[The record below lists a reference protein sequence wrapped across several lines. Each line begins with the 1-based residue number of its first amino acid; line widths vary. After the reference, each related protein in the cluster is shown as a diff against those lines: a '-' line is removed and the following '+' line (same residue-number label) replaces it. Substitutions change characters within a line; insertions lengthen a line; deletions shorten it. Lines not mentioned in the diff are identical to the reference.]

1 MDYDPPSE
9 KKPTS
14 NVRVTSFVL
23 LSLLSWLLLLLLFL
37 LRGSLDIELAFTN
50 QDFSVVQ
57 GIENPT
63 QEAQAKRGR

>member
-1 MDYDPPSE
+1 MDCDPPSE

-14 NVRVTSFVL
+14 NLRVMFSVL
-23 LSLLSWLLLLLLFL
+23 LLL
-37 LRGSLDIELAFTN
+37 LRGSLDVELAFIN